1 LKPGKDVTV
10 IGWGTQMYVLEE
22 AAAMAKTMGID
33 CELIDLRTIY
43 PWDEETVLRSVQKTG
58 RCVIAHEAP
67 HTNGF
72 GAELAATIQEKCFL
86 HLEAP
91 VVRVCGLDTP
101 FPLMHE
107 KYYMPDNL
115 KCFEMIKK
123 VVNY

>member
-1 LKPGKDVTV
+1 
-10 IGWGTQMYVLEE
+10 MYVLEE
-22 AAAMAKTMGID
+22 AVKMAQSQGID
-33 CELIDLRTIY
+33 CELIDLRTIL
-43 PWDEETVLRSVQKTG
+43 PWDEETIIRSVQKTG

-67 HTNGF
+67 QTNGF

-91 VVRVCGLDTP
+91 VIRVCGLDTP
-101 FPLMHE
+101 FPLVHE
-107 KYYMPDNL
+107 KYYLPDNL